1 MLKCFVAV
9 KQTTV
14 GLWKRAHGFLL
25 NCADRHVAA
34 WAASLQMKRRYTHP
48 DEAKR
53 YRRNP

>member
-1 MLKCFVAV
+1 MSNWFRTMKDPTVAF
-9 KQTTV
+9 
-14 GLWKRAHGFLL
+14 WKRVHGFLL
-25 NCADRHVAA
+25 ECADRHVAT